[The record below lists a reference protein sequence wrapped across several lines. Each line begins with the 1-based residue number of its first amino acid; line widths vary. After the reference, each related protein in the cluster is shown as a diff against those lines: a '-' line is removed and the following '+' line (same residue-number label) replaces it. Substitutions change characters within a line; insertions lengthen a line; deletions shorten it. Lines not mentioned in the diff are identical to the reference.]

1 MCGPLKRL
9 MQTSHLGE
17 SIDGHIFSKYAPFTF
32 CKYDEHI
39 YKLPEGYKPIF
50 ILVN

>member
-1 MCGPLKRL
+1 MCGPLKIL

-17 SIDGHIFSKYAPFTF
+17 SIDVHIFSKYAPFTF

-39 YKLPEGYKPIF
+39 YKFSEAYKPIF